1 VSQIVCPMLSA
12 LPPVDATGQPVDREC
27 LYDGCRFYSRAE
39 KDCGLAVA
47 GRATARLA
55 EEAAARPD
63 ADIRAALDQAALAAD
78 RTAALESTVNALGSA
93 LARLETQM
101 ASILEVQQK
110 VADRLLEE
118 MSLLLARTQR
128 SDQSVAALAQRIEA
142 GEESGRSIAR
152 ALETRMKHDEAA
164 IESRRQDEALACNNR
179 GVALYYRGALEAAR
193 DAFLKAIDLRPG
205 YAEAYNNLGLVHSRL
220 GRETDAIEAFRQA
233 LTTDPAMSEAY
244 NNLGFLYHTSAQ
256 FDRAAQM
263 FGLAIESAGDSS
275 VAYTNLGNTYY
286 AMKQAEKA
294 VEAWK
299 RAVELDPMNE
309 SARRGLR
316 MFQEDEERAA

>member
-1 VSQIVCPMLSA
+1 MLSA
-12 LPPVDATGQPVDREC
+12 LPPVDGTGRPVDREC
-27 LYDGCRFYSRAE
+27 LYDGCRFYSRDE
-39 KDCGLAVA
+39 RDCGLEVA
-47 GRATARLA
+47 GRATARLLEQAAHPSA
-55 EEAAARPD
+55 E
-63 ADIRAALDQAALAAD
+63 IRAALDQASQAAD
-78 RTAALESTVNALGSA
+78 RTAALESTVNLLGSA
-93 LARLETQM
+93 LARLESQM

-128 SDQSVAALAQRIEA
+128 NDQSVAALAQRIEA
-142 GEESGRSIAR
+142 GEESGRTIAR
-152 ALETRMKHDEAA
+152 ALETRLKQDEAE
-164 IESRRQDEALACNNR
+164 IESRRRDEALACNNR

-193 DAFLKAIDLRPG
+193 DAFVKAIDLRPG
-205 YAEAYNNLGLVHSRL
+205 YAEAFNNLGLVQSRL

-233 LTTDPAMSEAY
+233 LTADPAMGEAY

-256 FDRAAQM
+256 YDRAAQM
-263 FGLAIESAGDSS
+263 FGLAIESASDSS

-309 SARRGLR
+309 SALRGLR
-316 MFQEDEERAA
+316 MYQADEEIAA